1 MRIALD
7 SFHGN
12 PNVGLFVFATD
23 DICLIPR
30 GSTDGFKKRVKE
42 ILQVEVIETSI
53 AGTSL
58 IGVFCIGFGKTVF
71 VPKIT
76 FDSEISYLKGKGLKI
91 EVIDS
96 DFTALGNNIILN
108 KNTAVLSKDYDD
120 SVSKQIENF
129 GLKVFKKSVMGMN
142 NIGSFI
148 LLNNHGGI
156 VHPDIAEDEKAW
168 LEHAFGIKFVHATVN
183 LGSPY
188 VSSGVVANDK
198 GVIVGD
204 RTKGM
209 ELSFIEEGLGV
220 VKNEE

>member
-1 MRIALD
+1 MKIILD

-12 PNVGLFVFATD
+12 SNIGLFVFATD

-30 GSTDGFKKRVKE
+30 GSTEGFKKRVKE
-42 ILQVEVIETSI
+42 VLQVDVVETSI

-58 IGVFCIGFGKTVF
+58 LGVFCVGFGKTVF

-76 FDSEISYLKGKGLKI
+76 FDSEINYLKSRGLKI
-91 EVIDS
+91 EIIDS

-108 KNTAVLSKDYDD
+108 NKTAVLSKDYDD
-120 SVSKQIENF
+120 SISKQIESF
-129 GLKVFKKSVMGMN
+129 GLKVFKKSIMGIN

-168 LEHAFGIKFVHATVN
+168 LEHTFGIRFVRATVN

-198 GVIVGD
+198 GVIVGN

-220 VKNEE
+220 LENE